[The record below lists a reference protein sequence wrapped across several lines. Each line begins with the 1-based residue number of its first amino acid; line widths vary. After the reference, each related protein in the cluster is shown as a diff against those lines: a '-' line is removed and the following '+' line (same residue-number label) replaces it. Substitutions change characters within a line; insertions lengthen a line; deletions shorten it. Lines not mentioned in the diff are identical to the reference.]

1 MKLPRSILPP
11 VGTGHFRLVPAPV
24 PANFVNFRSIPAG
37 SGRILAT
44 GFRHV
49 PCRRRSGEIPT
60 ESVSEVVGTS
70 PSKTVPESG
79 PMETVGTQR
88 IRPSL
93 IGTGRN
99 YPTDTDS
106 ESGCK
111 EPVGS
116 GRFRP
121 SRNDLG
127 RASLDERYDSISI
140 NARSARSSNIALI
153 FIICG
158 QHRSRCL
165 LYVLSH
171 DVSRTMPLNFLLVHL

>member
-1 MKLPRSILPP
+1 MTSCCKYHPRSILPP
-11 VGTGHFRLVPAPV
+11 VGIGHFRLDPAPV
-24 PANFVNFRSIPAG
+24 PANFVNFRSVPAG

-60 ESVSEVVGTS
+60 ESMSEVVGTS
-70 PSKTVPESG
+70 PAETVPESG
-79 PMETVGTQR
+79 PMETVGTRR

-99 YPTDTDS
+99 YPTDTGS
-106 ESGCK
+106 ESVCK
-111 EPVGS
+111 EPVDS

-127 RASLDERYDSISI
+127 L
-140 NARSARSSNIALI
+140 
-153 FIICG
+153 F
-158 QHRSRCL
+158 
-165 LYVLSH
+165 
-171 DVSRTMPLNFLLVHL
+171 

>member
-1 MKLPRSILPP
+1 MCLRSIFVDFYSESLTPRSILPP

-24 PANFVNFRSIPAG
+24 PANFVNFRSVPAG

-49 PCRRRSGEIPT
+49 PYRRRSGEIPT

-70 PSKTVPESG
+70 PAKTVPESG
-79 PMETVGTQR
+79 PMETVGTRR

-99 YPTDTDS
+99 YPTDTGS
-106 ESGCK
+106 ESVCK

-127 RASLDERYDSISI
+127 RKERRRKASVVD
-140 NARSARSSNIALI
+140 
-153 FIICG
+153 
-158 QHRSRCL
+158 
-165 LYVLSH
+165 
-171 DVSRTMPLNFLLVHL
+171 PL

>member
-1 MKLPRSILPP
+1 MYTYELPRSILPP

-24 PANFVNFRSIPAG
+24 PANFVNFRSVPAG

-49 PCRRRSGEIPT
+49 PYRRRSGEIPT

-70 PSKTVPESG
+70 PAKTVPESG
-79 PMETVGTQR
+79 PMETVGTR
-88 IRPSL
+88 RTRPSL

-99 YPTDTDS
+99 YPTGTGS
-106 ESGCK
+106 ESVCK

-127 RASLDERYDSISI
+127 DGHRWRFSMLTIHKKQLLWKCFFISLSIMKLGTISKV
-140 NARSARSSNIALI
+140 NK
-153 FIICG
+153 
-158 QHRSRCL
+158 
-165 LYVLSH
+165 
-171 DVSRTMPLNFLLVHL
+171 

>member
-1 MKLPRSILPP
+1 MWSKCFSYANMPRSILPP

-24 PANFVNFRSIPAG
+24 PANFVNFRSVPAG

-70 PSKTVPESG
+70 PAKTVPESG
-79 PMETVGTQR
+79 PMETVGTRR

-99 YPTDTDS
+99 YPTDTGS

-111 EPVGS
+111 EPVDS

-127 RASLDERYDSISI
+127 CYNSSTSDLEYLNPKSKISP
-140 NARSARSSNIALI
+140 APA
-153 FIICG
+153 
-158 QHRSRCL
+158 
-165 LYVLSH
+165 
-171 DVSRTMPLNFLLVHL
+171 